1 MKNLYNKRLFEN
13 PIRCRIHLSRFHWL
27 RKIIKK
33 LNIDYEN
40 VLEIGCHDAKSL
52 VFLPFP
58 PKEYLGLDAD
68 WEGGLEMAKFLYKGI
83 EQYKFL
89 KVKKLKDFTSIKK
102 KYDLVICMETL
113 EHLPPDE
120 LEAYLLKISSL
131 MNNYLFISIPNE
143 IGLVFLLKFFVKKLF
158 NLEPDNY
165 KFIELINQFIGRVE
179 KVKRNHH
186 KGFSWLDL
194 INTLKKNFKIVSL
207 MGIPFSFL
215 PIPLNF
221 GIGIVLKN
229 K

>member
-1 MKNLYNKRLFEN
+1 
-13 PIRCRIHLSRFHWL
+13 
-27 RKIIKK
+27 
-33 LNIDYEN
+33 
-40 VLEIGCHDAKSL
+40 
-52 VFLPFP
+52 
-58 PKEYLGLDAD
+58 
-68 WEGGLEMAKFLYKGI
+68 MAKFLYKGI

-89 KVKKLKDFTSIKK
+89 KVKKLKDFTSINK

-179 KVKRNHH
+179 KVKEIII
-186 KGFSWLDL
+186 KDL
-194 INTLKKNFKIVSL
+194 V
-207 MGIPFSFL
+207 G
-215 PIPLNF
+215 
-221 GIGIVLKN
+221 
-229 K
+229 